1 MQISNQ
7 PITWQQQRED
17 DLKLKPNIRMREKSD
32 LNDFLHKYKFYR
44 EWSEKQKQTKN
55 LSYEW
60 QFSVKKKYLDEV
72 RGERPDCFKVIE
84 RQQ

>member
-7 PITWQQQRED
+7 PITWQQQGED

-32 LNDFLHKYKFYR
+32 LSDFPHKYKLYR
-44 EWSEKQKQTKN
+44 EWSEKQKQKIYPM
-55 LSYEW
+55 SG
-60 QFSVKKKYLDEV
+60 SSRGKKYLDEV
-72 RGERPDCFKVIE
+72 RGERPDCYKVIE

>member
-7 PITWQQQRED
+7 PITWQQQGED

-32 LNDFLHKYKFYR
+32 LSDFPHKYKLYR
-44 EWSEKQKQTKN
+44 EWSEKQKQKN
-55 LSYEW
+55 LSYER
-60 QFSVKKKYLDEV
+60 QFSGKKYLDEV
-72 RGERPDCFKVIE
+72 RGERPDCYKVIE